1 MFFSSVAVHSSATL
15 LNSLRELMGN
25 SQLRPPLDELRL
37 YSAGKQYLMDF
48 VHMVFKPSSD
58 MEHEVLFLQL
68 FSSQYKISLENSY
81 IFFHSVCLRSS
92 PNAHPFP

>member
-25 SQLRPPLDELRL
+25 SQLGPPLDELHL

-48 VHMVFKPSSD
+48 VHMVYKPSSD

-81 IFFHSVCLRSS
+81 IFFHSVCLRSL